1 LIRRS
6 EGGMIMTKYFKIF
19 SCLLVIAVLG
29 VSFNSAVAEENNI
42 DDIKFLQKNWMPKL
56 LRIIEDGPVL
66 FSRDEVFDVAPP
78 PKNSSKETQAEL
90 AELHKFAEE
99 ERVDETVQRILYE
112 NTGVSAH
119 AMFVK
124 ENLIDK
130 ENYQTLALMEMI
142 DNDNIYF
149 IIERKK
155 HFARPR
161 PSEIDPT
168 LTTVIDNP
176 PHAAYPSGH
185 ATQTYINALVLADFD
200 PENAEVYKQ
209 FAIDIAHRREIA
221 GVHYTSDS
229 VAGRKLAA
237 DVLARL
243 RAIKV
248 FEKKYQRAKASYIK
262 PDLSKRPKK
271 FEYDPDKDGPKKSG
285 SY

>member
-1 LIRRS
+1 
-6 EGGMIMTKYFKIF
+6 MTKNKILL
-19 SCLLVIAVLG
+19 SYLLVLSALG
-29 VSFNSAVAEENNI
+29 FYSQFSMADEKNI
-42 DDIKFLQKNWMPKL
+42 DDVRFLYKNWAPKL
-56 LRIIEDGPVL
+56 LKIIESGPIL
-66 FSRDEVFDVAPP
+66 LSRDEVFDVAPP
-78 PKNSSKETQAEL
+78 PKNSSKETQEEL
-90 AELHKFAEE
+90 AKLHKFAKE
-99 ERVDETVQRILYE
+99 ERTEETIQRILYE

-119 AMFVK
+119 QMFVK
-124 ENLIDK
+124 ERLIDK
-130 ENYQTLALMEMI
+130 ENYQTLLLMEMI

-149 IIERKK
+149 ILERKK

-161 PSEIDPT
+161 PTEIDPT

-176 PHAAYPSGH
+176 PHPAYPSGH

-209 FAIDIAHRREIA
+209 FAIDVAHRREIA
-221 GVHYTSDS
+221 GVHYPSDS
-229 VAGRKLAA
+229 EAGRKLAA

-243 RAIKV
+243 RAISA

-271 FEYDPDKDGPKKSG
+271 FEFNPDKDGSNNTKKSG